1 MWQEYQS
8 DVMKQVA
15 SRSSQV
21 MVAFTFW
28 DPSALKSEERR
39 GLYELRSYTLKV
51 NGIVLLVLL
60 LYYCRLE
67 HLLNGDILG
76 MRV

>member
-1 MWQEYQS
+1 MT
-8 DVMKQVA
+8 QVV

-51 NGIVLLVLL
+51 NHIVLLLVSYCTTLILL
-60 LYYCRLE
+60 
-67 HLLNGDILG
+67 
-76 MRV
+76 

>member
-1 MWQEYQS
+1 MT
-8 DVMKQVA
+8 QVA

-28 DPSALKSEERR
+28 DPSALKSEEHR

-51 NGIVLLVLL
+51 NDIIPLLVLYCATVIL
-60 LYYCRLE
+60 L
-67 HLLNGDILG
+67 
-76 MRV
+76 